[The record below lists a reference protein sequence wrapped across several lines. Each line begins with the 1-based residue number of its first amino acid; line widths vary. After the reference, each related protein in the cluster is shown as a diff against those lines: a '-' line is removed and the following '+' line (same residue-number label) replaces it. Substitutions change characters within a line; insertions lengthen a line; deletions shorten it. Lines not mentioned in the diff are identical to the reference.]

1 MKSKI
6 NYFLL
11 GQNRDEKFEFD
22 KILKN
27 IQIIARILPFSTVFI
42 LQTILEKK
50 GNPELLAPENVV

>member
-11 GQNRDEKFEFD
+11 GQNRDEKYEFD

-27 IQIIARILPFSTVFI
+27 IWIIIRIPPFFTLFI
-42 LQTILEKK
+42 LQTTSEKK
-50 GNPELLAPENVV
+50 GNPDLLEPEK